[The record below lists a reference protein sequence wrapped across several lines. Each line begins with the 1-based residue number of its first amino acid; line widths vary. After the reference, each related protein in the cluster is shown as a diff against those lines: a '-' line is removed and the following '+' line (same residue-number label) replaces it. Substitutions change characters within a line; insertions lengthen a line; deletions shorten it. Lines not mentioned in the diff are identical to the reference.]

1 MPFSSWN
8 RKCKTL
14 FCLFSPGN
22 RSLASKNMISQHYYQ
37 CSLGK
42 RSAQGF
48 LLGFHGLENVKE
60 FARGAVGALPR
71 KIPRRSLLSKSCSKY
86 GEEQHARASQ
96 HVPQSE
102 IVFKGAARAKMIQ
115 NHTTRYL
122 TSDHSIEPCAVKL
135 CCSERPE
142 STGDKATE
150 TVKWVHNN
158 YICFDQTGRIRDN
171 GIK

>member
-1 MPFSSWN
+1 
-8 RKCKTL
+8 
-14 FCLFSPGN
+14 
-22 RSLASKNMISQHYYQ
+22 MISQHYYQ

-150 TVKWVHNN
+150 KVKRVHMLRSDGEDPRQWHKMKGG
-158 YICFDQTGRIRDN
+158 IIFIDSDGRCLVHWLPLIHYA
-171 GIK
+171 